1 MRNDL
6 IIANKNRDNVPWIV
20 VYAHYPIYCSEK
32 GADMCSNNY
41 KYLSAF
47 EDLFVEF
54 RVDLYLS
61 GHQHNY

>member
-1 MRNDL
+1 
-6 IIANKNRDNVPWIV
+6 
-20 VYAHYPIYCSEK
+20 
-32 GADMCSNNY
+32 MCSNNY

-61 GHQHNY
+61 GHQHNYQRNKPYY